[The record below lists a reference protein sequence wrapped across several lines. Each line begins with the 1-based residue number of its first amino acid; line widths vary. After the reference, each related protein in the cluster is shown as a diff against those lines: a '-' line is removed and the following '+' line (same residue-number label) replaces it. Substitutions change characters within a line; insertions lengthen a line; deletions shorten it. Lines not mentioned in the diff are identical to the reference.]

1 MTNSTGVVTTVSP
14 RSVSS
19 TVDRLVTLIANRGLT
34 LFAIIDHSGGA
45 RDVGLEMPDTKLL
58 IFGSPEGGT
67 RVMLAA
73 PMAALDLPLKVL
85 VSEAD
90 ERCLVTY
97 VPSRVLAER
106 YDLPPELLA
115 PLDGVRALVEAAT
128 AGGPP

>member
-14 RSVSS
+14 SSVSS

-128 AGGPP
+128 ASAAP

>member
-14 RSVSS
+14 SSVSS

-34 LFAIIDHSGGA
+34 LFAVIDHSGGA
-45 RDVGLEMPDTKLL
+45 RDVGLQMPDTKLL

-128 AGGPP
+128 AGGPS